1 MLRKFLLC
9 VVLLAVGCGP
19 PAEQKPATGGPLKI
33 VCTTTMITD
42 MVKRLAEPDAQVQGL
57 MGPGVDPHL
66 YKASASDV
74 SKLQQADLIFYNGLH
89 LEGKMTEVLES
100 VGKTRPVV
108 AVTER
113 IPKDKLQYPAHFQGH
128 PDPHVWFDVEMWSSA
143 VGPVSEALAKRDPAH
158 AARYQERA
166 AKLSAELAELH
177 KWCGTELSKVPKER
191 RVVVTSHDAFNYFG
205 QAYGYEVVGLQGIST
220 VTEAGLADVTR
231 MVDFIKQRKIPA
243 IFVESSVPKAAIERV
258 SEDSGARVGGELF
271 SDAMGSPD
279 TEEGTYPGMI
289 RHNVNL
295 IVKALQ

>member
-1 MLRKFLLC
+1 MLKKLLLILC
-9 VVLLAVGCGP
+9 VLAVGCGAP
-19 PAEQKPATGGPLKI
+19 PNQPQGGPLKI

-42 MVKRLAEPDAQVQGL
+42 LVTRLAEPSAEVHGL

-74 SKLQQADLIFYNGLH
+74 SKLQQANLVFYNGLH
-89 LEGKMTEVLES
+89 LEGKMTEVLEA
-100 VGKTRPVV
+100 VGKNKPVV

-113 IPKDKLQYPAHFQGH
+113 IPKEKLLFPAAFEGN
-128 PDPHVWFDVEMWSSA
+128 PDPHVWFDVALWSTA
-143 VGPVSEALAKRDPAH
+143 VDPVAEALARADPAN
-158 AARYQERA
+158 AAKYQERA
-166 AKLSAELAELH
+166 RTLHAELAELH
-177 KWCGTELSKVPKER
+177 AWCGAELAKVPRER

-231 MVDFIKQRKIPA
+231 LVDFIKERKIPA
-243 IFVESSVPKAAIERV
+243 IFVESSVPKEAIERV

-271 SDAMGSPD
+271 SDAMGSPG

-289 RHNVNL
+289 KHNVNL
-295 IVKALQ
+295 VVKALQ